1 MNYMFIS
8 STILCAF
15 IEPPGKSKILYMCS
29 QILSILSNKA
39 DNDFK
44 KQKKSLLNMNILAF
58 LNFQFN
64 KSNLGQFT
72 LKHLY
77 TILTAIG
84 WNENRSFVINHISIL
99 FQDNDYL

>member
-15 IEPPGKSKILYMCS
+15 LEPPGKSKILYMCS

-44 KQKKSLLNMNILAF
+44 KQKKKPF
-58 LNFQFN
+58 KYEYF
-64 KSNLGQFT
+64 
-72 LKHLY
+72 
-77 TILTAIG
+77 
-84 WNENRSFVINHISIL
+84 SI
-99 FQDNDYL
+99 FKFSIE